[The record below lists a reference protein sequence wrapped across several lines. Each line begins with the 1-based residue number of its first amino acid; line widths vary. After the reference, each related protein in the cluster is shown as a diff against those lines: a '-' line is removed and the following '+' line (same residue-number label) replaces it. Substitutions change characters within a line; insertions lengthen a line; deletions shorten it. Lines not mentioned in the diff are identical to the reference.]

1 LGGRPSGRTGG
12 KRLTGPLARASGRK
26 GRSAVRDE
34 QAGARVRKADANPVR
49 RLHPLHGKAADTNP
63 YPTLTCRGPPAA
75 SLNMEP
81 KEGNGMKRE
90 LGWVATIICSAGLL
104 VLPAA
109 AQQRGTRG
117 NYDAANGSS
126 QAYSQRQPDNTPAF
140 GQTREVTSPND
151 RSRYASAAPAYGRSP
166 SFESERGHSV
176 SRNFDREAYR
186 SHGRHETRNF
196 RRDGWNWR

>member
-1 LGGRPSGRTGG
+1 MNRQAHVFERQTRTLCAAYILYTAKRPIQI
-12 KRLTGPLARASGRK
+12 LT
-26 GRSAVRDE
+26 
-34 QAGARVRKADANPVR
+34 
-49 RLHPLHGKAADTNP
+49 LHLHAAA
-63 YPTLTCRGPPAA
+63 PPAA
-75 SLNMEP
+75 SLSMEP

-126 QAYSQRQPDNTPAF
+126 QAYSQRQPGNTPAF

-151 RSRYASAAPAYGRSP
+151 RSRYASAAPAY
-166 SFESERGHSV
+166 
-176 SRNFDREAYR
+176 
-186 SHGRHETRNF
+186 
-196 RRDGWNWR
+196 